1 MGGCDDCVATRPQRG
16 GGRHE
21 AKKYVLFGN
30 LELIECV
37 SPPMWSMELILY
49 EEEKNDYESLTI
61 VYFGHKDIFHFFAF
75 L

>member
-1 MGGCDDCVATRPQRG
+1 MCGHKATARG
-16 GGRHE
+16 RE
-21 AKKYVLFGN
+21 ARSKKICTFGN

-61 VYFGHKDIFHFFAF
+61 VYFGHKDIFHFFEKASRNG
-75 L
+75 